1 MLALAILV
9 TVGGYL
15 TIGFAYWA
23 MRQAIPSAAKKT
35 ADLALQ
41 QLTVAGGLVQA
52 TSRHVEATLAAAERS
67 SDPEAHAAF
76 VRAAEA
82 HSQATKSLSEA
93 TGFLKELLAGL
104 GGVFQ
109 ALGALSPPVAALCVA
124 VLMFLTAGGIEVA
137 DRLIS

>member
-9 TVGGYL
+9 AVGGYL

-35 ADLALQ
+35 ANLALQ
-41 QLTVAGGLVQA
+41 QLTVAGELVQA
-52 TSRHVEATLAAAERS
+52 TSRQVQAALAAE
-67 SDPEAHAAF
+67 DPAVPTTHET
-76 VRAAEA
+76 VIRAAEV